1 MSSKLYR
8 DFNKIV
14 SMKIINKPFYLNS
27 LIQVMGLLNLL
38 IFMSII
44 GLVDD
49 VSSNEFHQSYL
60 LINGENK

>member
-1 MSSKLYR
+1 
-8 DFNKIV
+8 
-14 SMKIINKPFYLNS
+14 MKITNKPFYMDS
-27 LIQVMGLLNLL
+27 LLHLRGLLDSL

-60 LINGENK
+60 LINGENI

>member
-1 MSSKLYR
+1 
-8 DFNKIV
+8 
-14 SMKIINKPFYLNS
+14 MKITNKPLVLNS
-27 LIQVMGLLNLL
+27 FFNVMGLLGSL

-60 LINGENK
+60 LINGENI

>member
-1 MSSKLYR
+1 
-8 DFNKIV
+8 
-14 SMKIINKPFYLNS
+14 MKIINKPFILNS
-27 LIQVMGLLNLL
+27 LLQVMGLLNLL

-60 LINGENK
+60 LINGENI